1 MALAALAGSVWRLY
15 APPAIV
21 LEQDLQV
28 QIPQAVLR
36 TLSLAQKGHVYFAF
50 WLVSIL
56 RSCLRAALP

>member
-1 MALAALAGSVWRLY
+1 MALAALAGSVEVAR
-15 APPAIV
+15 AAGHR